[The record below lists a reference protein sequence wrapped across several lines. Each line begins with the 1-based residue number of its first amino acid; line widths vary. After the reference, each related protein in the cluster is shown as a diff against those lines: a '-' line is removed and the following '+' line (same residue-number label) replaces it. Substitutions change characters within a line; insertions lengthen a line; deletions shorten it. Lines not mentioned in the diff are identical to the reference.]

1 MHGLM
6 QDHPLLISSLIR
18 HAAANHGKRE
28 VVSRLGDGS
37 IHRTDYATIERRARR
52 LAQTLERQ
60 GIRPGDRIAT
70 LAWNSY
76 RHVECFYGVSGMG
89 AVLHTV
95 NPRLF
100 HEQIAYII
108 RHAEDRVLIVDELTR
123 RWPGTAA
130 APSTG

>member
-6 QDHPLLISSLIR
+6 QDHPLLISSIIR
-18 HAAANHGKRE
+18 HAAVNHGRRE
-28 VVSRLGDGS
+28 LVSRLGNGS
-37 IHRTDYATIERRARR
+37 IHRTVYATVERRSRR
-52 LAQTLERQ
+52 LAQALVSR
-60 GIRPGDRIAT
+60 GIQPGDRVGT
-70 LAWNSY
+70 LAWNTF

-108 RHAEDRVLIVDELTR
+108 GHAEDRVLVFD
-123 RWPGTAA
+123 
-130 APSTG
+130 